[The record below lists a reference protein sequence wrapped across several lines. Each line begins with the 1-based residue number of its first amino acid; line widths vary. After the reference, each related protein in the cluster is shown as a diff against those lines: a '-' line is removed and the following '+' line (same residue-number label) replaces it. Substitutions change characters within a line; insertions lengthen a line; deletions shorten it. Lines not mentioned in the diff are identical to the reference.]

1 MNPEQF
7 RFLVLVVD
15 RILVEVGLRAPEAS
29 VRDASGEEPL
39 RYLLHGPHG
48 TGKSHVLK
56 FVGELCEMIGYQK
69 GLDWQLVAFQ
79 AANATD
85 LSGETIHHAMGFS
98 INDDLH
104 SFRFVSTKSSGS

>member
-1 MNPEQF
+1 M
-7 RFLVLVVD
+7 
-15 RILVEVGLRAPEAS
+15 EVGLRAPEAS